1 MATTPRYA
9 GTSAATAVAW
19 VRDVCGEDAFL
30 RVFDLDADGDVVAAS
45 EDEKALVRAVCDAET
60 EVDEALAA
68 SHGAPFTGMIP
79 DSVRQIVAQRC
90 LWCAVRYRAAMK
102 EEAKA
107 PYRMLYKDTDARLSR
122 LAADARAR
130 IPERGPPVTVPT
142 ATTTDIAAPFWG
154 GGNDPSKGWSGF

>member
-30 RVFDLDADGDVVAAS
+30 RVFDLDGDGDVVAAS

-60 EVDEALAA
+60 EVDEALSA
-68 SHGAPFTGMIP
+68 SHATPFTGTIP

-90 LWCAVRYRAAMK
+90 LWCAVRYRALMK
-102 EEAKA
+102 DEAKA
-107 PYRMLYKDTDARLSR
+107 PYRVLYKDTDARLAR
-122 LAADARAR
+122 LAQDRRGR
-130 IPERGPPVTVPT
+130 IPEVGEPSPT
-142 ATTTDIAAPFWG
+142 RDLITSFPDLEWG
-154 GGNDPSKGWSGF
+154 TPGDGRSSGF